1 MIFRSNFRKFDIFQ
15 HLPIFFQKIVLTQTH
30 HRSSL
35 YQVRNLDIKIKLTL
49 LSPYLFSFNNENLRT
64 KSSLIFCVLFPLV
77 LKAKIHNLFI

>member
-35 YQVRNLDIKIKLTL
+35 YQVRNLDIKIKLAL
-49 LSPYLFSFNNENLRT
+49 LSLYLFSLNSENLRT
-64 KSSLIFCVLFPLV
+64 KSSLIFCCLFPLV